1 MNETTQIKPIKKVK
15 KPSKKVGRPKIN
27 LNLEELERLSRLNCT
42 MPEISAYFDIPLR
55 TLEDKFTNEQDVRKA
70 IEKGRATGKLSLRR
84 RQIQIMEETNNPT
97 MAIWLG
103 KQMLGQTDRQEIIQ
117 DINIEERKVL
127 DISRLT
133 DDDLN
138 YLERTLKHALV
149 DPDTGGENAQVP
161 QVIHQRG
168 MGNDRAKS

>member
-1 MNETTQIKPIKKVK
+1 MNETTQKKPIKKTKKQVK
-15 KPSKKVGRPKIN
+15 NVGRPKIV

-55 TLEDKFTNEQDVRKA
+55 TLEDKFANELDVRKA

-103 KQMLGQTDRQEIIQ
+103 KQLLGQTDKQEIIQ
-117 DINIEERKVL
+117 EINIEDRKVL

-138 YLERTLKHALV
+138 NLERTLKYALV
-149 DPDTGGENAQVP
+149 DESESGEDAKVAQT
-161 QVIHQRG
+161 IHQG
-168 MGNDRAKS
+168 SMGNNRT

>member
-1 MNETTQIKPIKKVK
+1 MNETTQKKPIKKTKKQVK
-15 KPSKKVGRPKIN
+15 NVGRPKII

-55 TLEDKFTNEQDVRKA
+55 TLEDKFANELDVRKA

-103 KQMLGQTDRQEIIQ
+103 KQMLGQTDKQEIIQ
-117 DINIEERKVL
+117 EINIEDRKVL

-138 YLERTLKHALV
+138 NLERTLKYALV
-149 DPDTGGENAQVP
+149 DESESGEDAKVAQT
-161 QVIHQRG
+161 IHQRS
-168 MGNDRAKS
+168 MGNDRT

>member
-1 MNETTQIKPIKKVK
+1 MNEITQIKPVK
-15 KPSKKVGRPKIN
+15 KKKKPTNKVGRPKIN

-55 TLEDKFTNEQDVRKA
+55 TLEDKFTNEVDVRKA

-103 KQMLGQTDRQEIIQ
+103 KQMLGQTDKQEIVQ
-117 DINIEERKVL
+117 DINIEDRKVL

-138 YLERTLKHALV
+138 NLERTLKYALV
-149 DPDTGGENAQVP
+149 DESESGENAKVAQT
-161 QVIHQRG
+161 IHQG
-168 MGNDRAKS
+168 SMGNNRT

>member
-1 MNETTQIKPIKKVK
+1 MNETTQKKPIKKTKKQVK
-15 KPSKKVGRPKIN
+15 NVGRPKII

-55 TLEDKFTNEQDVRKA
+55 TLEDKFANELDVRKA

-103 KQMLGQTDRQEIIQ
+103 KQMLGQTDKQEIIQ
-117 DINIEERKVL
+117 EINIEDRKVL

-138 YLERTLKHALV
+138 NLERTLKYALV
-149 DPDTGGENAQVP
+149 DESESGEDAKVAQT
-161 QVIHQRG
+161 IHQG
-168 MGNDRAKS
+168 SMGNNRT

>member
-1 MNETTQIKPIKKVK
+1 MNETTQKKPIKKTKKQVK
-15 KPSKKVGRPKIN
+15 NVGRPKID

-55 TLEDKFTNEQDVRKA
+55 TLEDKFANELDVRKA

-103 KQMLGQTDRQEIIQ
+103 KQLLGQTDKQEIIQ
-117 DINIEERKVL
+117 DINIEDRKVL

-138 YLERTLKHALV
+138 NLERTLKYALV
-149 DPDTGGENAQVP
+149 DESESGEDAKVAQT
-161 QVIHQRG
+161 IHQRS
-168 MGNDRAKS
+168 MGNDRT

>member
-1 MNETTQIKPIKKVK
+1 MNEIAQIKPVK
-15 KPSKKVGRPKIN
+15 KRKKPTNKVGRPKIN

-55 TLEDKFTNEQDVRKA
+55 TLEDKFTNELDVRKA

-103 KQMLGQTDRQEIIQ
+103 KQMLGQTDKQEIVQ
-117 DINIEERKVL
+117 DINIEDRKVL

-138 YLERTLKHALV
+138 NLERTLKYALV
-149 DPDTGGENAQVP
+149 DESESGENAKVAQT
-161 QVIHQRG
+161 IHQG
-168 MGNDRAKS
+168 SMGNNRT

>member
-1 MNETTQIKPIKKVK
+1 MNKTTQKKPIKKTKKQVK
-15 KPSKKVGRPKIN
+15 NVGRPKII

-55 TLEDKFTNEQDVRKA
+55 TLEDKFANELDVRKA

-103 KQMLGQTDRQEIIQ
+103 KQMLGQTDKQEIIQ
-117 DINIEERKVL
+117 EINIEDRKVL

-138 YLERTLKHALV
+138 NLERTLKYALV
-149 DPDTGGENAQVP
+149 DESESGEDAKVAQT
-161 QVIHQRG
+161 IHQRS
-168 MGNDRAKS
+168 MGNNRT

>member
-1 MNETTQIKPIKKVK
+1 
-15 KPSKKVGRPKIN
+15 
-27 LNLEELERLSRLNCT
+27 LNCT

-55 TLEDKFTNEQDVRKA
+55 TLEDKLTNELDVRKA

-103 KQMLGQTDRQEIIQ
+103 KQMLGQTDKQEIVQ
-117 DINIEERKVL
+117 DINIEDRKVL

-138 YLERTLKHALV
+138 NLERTLKYALV
-149 DPDTGGENAQVP
+149 DESESGENAKVAQT
-161 QVIHQRG
+161 IHQG
-168 MGNDRAKS
+168 SMGNNRT

>member
-1 MNETTQIKPIKKVK
+1 MNETAQIKPIKKTK
-15 KPSKKVGRPKIN
+15 KVNKKVGRPKTEID
-27 LNLEELERLSRLNCT
+27 LVELEKVCRLNCT
-42 MPEISAYFDIPLR
+42 MPEIAFYFNMPLR
-55 TLEDKFTNEQDVRKA
+55 TLEDKYTNDENVRNT
-70 IEKGRATGKLSLRR
+70 IQKGRATGMLSLRR
-84 RQIQIMEETNNPT
+84 KQIQIMNDTNSTP

-103 KQMLGQTDRQEIIQ
+103 KQILGQKDRHEITQ

-149 DPDTGGENAQVP
+149 DADTSGENAQVP

>member
-1 MNETTQIKPIKKVK
+1 MNEIAQIKPVK
-15 KPSKKVGRPKIN
+15 KRKKPTNKVGRPKIN

-55 TLEDKFTNEQDVRKA
+55 TLEDKFTNEVDVRKA

-84 RQIQIMEETNNPT
+84 RQIQIMKETNNPT

-103 KQMLGQTDRQEIIQ
+103 KQMLGQTDKQEIVQ
-117 DINIEERKVL
+117 DINIEDRKVL

-138 YLERTLKHALV
+138 NLERTLKYALV
-149 DPDTGGENAQVP
+149 DESESGENAKVAQT
-161 QVIHQRG
+161 IHQG
-168 MGNDRAKS
+168 SMGNNRT

>member
-1 MNETTQIKPIKKVK
+1 MNEIKPIKKVK
-15 KPSKKVGRPKIN
+15 ASKGKVGRPKIE
-27 LNLEELERLSRLNCT
+27 LNLGELERLSRLNCT

-55 TLEDKFTNEQDVRKA
+55 TLEDKFTNEPDVRKA
-70 IEKGRATGKLSLRR
+70 IEKGRATGMLSLRR
-84 RQIQIMEETNNPT
+84 KQIQIMEDTNNST

-103 KQMLGQTDRQEIIQ
+103 KQMLGQTDRQEIRQ

-127 DISRLT
+127 DVSRLT

-149 DPDTGGENAQVP
+149 DTDTSGENEKVAQV
-161 QVIHQRG
+161 VHKRS
-168 MGNDRAKS
+168 MDNNRA

>member
-1 MNETTQIKPIKKVK
+1 MNEITQIKPVK
-15 KPSKKVGRPKIN
+15 KKKKPTNKVGRPKIN

-55 TLEDKFTNEQDVRKA
+55 TLEDKFTNELDVRKA

-103 KQMLGQTDRQEIIQ
+103 KQMLGQTDKQEIVQ
-117 DINIEERKVL
+117 DINIEYRKVL

-138 YLERTLKHALV
+138 NLERTLKYALV
-149 DPDTGGENAQVP
+149 DESESGENAKVAQT
-161 QVIHQRG
+161 IHQG
-168 MGNDRAKS
+168 SMGNNRT

>member
-1 MNETTQIKPIKKVK
+1 MNELTPIKKAK
-15 KPSKKVGRPKIN
+15 TTKKKVGRPKIE
-27 LNLEELERLSRLNCT
+27 LNLGELERLSRLNCS

-55 TLEDKFTNEQDVRKA
+55 TLEDKFTNEPEVRKA
-70 IEKGRATGKLSLRR
+70 IEKGRATGMLSLRR
-84 RQIQIMEETNNPT
+84 KQIQIMEDTNNST

-103 KQMLGQTDRQEIIQ
+103 KQMLGQTDRQEIRQ

-127 DISRLT
+127 DVSRLS

-149 DPDTGGENAQVP
+149 DTDTSGENEKVP
-161 QVIHQRG
+161 QVVHKRG
-168 MGNDRAKS
+168 MDNNRA

>member
-1 MNETTQIKPIKKVK
+1 MNETTQKKPIKKTKKQVK
-15 KPSKKVGRPKIN
+15 NVGRPKII

-55 TLEDKFTNEQDVRKA
+55 TLEDKFANEVDVRKA

-103 KQMLGQTDRQEIIQ
+103 KQMLGQTDKQEIIQ
-117 DINIEERKVL
+117 EINIEDRKVL

-138 YLERTLKHALV
+138 NLERTLKYALV
-149 DPDTGGENAQVP
+149 DESESGEDAKVAQT
-161 QVIHQRG
+161 IHQRS
-168 MGNDRAKS
+168 MGNNRT

>member
-1 MNETTQIKPIKKVK
+1 MIINLKKAKTTK
-15 KPSKKVGRPKIN
+15 KKVGRPKIE
-27 LNLEELERLSRLNCT
+27 LNLGELERLSRLNCT

-55 TLEDKFTNEQDVRKA
+55 TLEDKFTNEPEVRKA
-70 IEKGRATGKLSLRR
+70 IEKGRATGMLSLRR
-84 RQIQIMEETNNPT
+84 KQIQIMEDTNNST

-103 KQMLGQTDRQEIIQ
+103 KQMLGQTDRQEIRQ

-127 DISRLT
+127 DVSRLS

-149 DPDTGGENAQVP
+149 DTDTSGENEKVAQIV
-161 QVIHQRG
+161 HKRG
-168 MGNDRAKS
+168 MDNNRA

>member
-1 MNETTQIKPIKKVK
+1 MNEITQIKPVK
-15 KPSKKVGRPKIN
+15 KKKKPTNKVGRPKIN

-55 TLEDKFTNEQDVRKA
+55 TLEDKFTNELDVRKA

-103 KQMLGQTDRQEIIQ
+103 KQMLGQTDKQEIVQ
-117 DINIEERKVL
+117 DINIEDRKVL

-138 YLERTLKHALV
+138 NLERTLKYALV
-149 DPDTGGENAQVP
+149 DESESGENAKVSQT
-161 QVIHQRG
+161 IHQG
-168 MGNDRAKS
+168 SMGNNRT

>member
-1 MNETTQIKPIKKVK
+1 MNEIKKIKPVK
-15 KPSKKVGRPKIN
+15 KRKVGRPKIE
-27 LNLEELERLSRLNCT
+27 LNLGELERLSRLNCT

-55 TLEDKFTNEQDVRKA
+55 TLEDKFTNEPEVRKA
-70 IEKGRATGKLSLRR
+70 IEKGRATGMLSLRR
-84 RQIQIMEETNNPT
+84 KQIQIMEETNNST

-103 KQMLGQTDRQEIIQ
+103 KQMLGQTDRQEIRQ

-127 DISRLT
+127 DVSRLS

-149 DPDTGGENAQVP
+149 DTDTSGENEKVP
-161 QVIHQRG
+161 QVVHKRG
-168 MGNDRAKS
+168 MDNNRA

>member
-1 MNETTQIKPIKKVK
+1 MNEITQKKPIKKTKKQVK
-15 KPSKKVGRPKIN
+15 NVGRPKII

-55 TLEDKFTNEQDVRKA
+55 TLEDKFANELDVRKA

-103 KQMLGQTDRQEIIQ
+103 KQMLGQTDKQEIIQ
-117 DINIEERKVL
+117 EINIEDRKVL

-138 YLERTLKHALV
+138 NLERTLKYALV
-149 DPDTGGENAQVP
+149 DESESGEDAKVAQT
-161 QVIHQRG
+161 IHQRS
-168 MGNDRAKS
+168 MGNNRT

>member
-1 MNETTQIKPIKKVK
+1 MNEITQIKPVK
-15 KPSKKVGRPKIN
+15 KKKKPTNKVGRPKIN

-55 TLEDKFTNEQDVRKA
+55 TLEDKFTNELDVRKA

-103 KQMLGQTDRQEIIQ
+103 KQMLGQTDKQEIVQ
-117 DINIEERKVL
+117 DINIEDRKVL

-138 YLERTLKHALV
+138 NLERTLKYALV
-149 DPDTGGENAQVP
+149 DESESGENAKVAQT
-161 QVIHQRG
+161 IHQG
-168 MGNDRAKS
+168 SMGNNRT

>member
-1 MNETTQIKPIKKVK
+1 MNEIKKIKPVK
-15 KPSKKVGRPKIN
+15 KRKVGRPKIE
-27 LNLEELERLSRLNCT
+27 LNLGELERLSRLNCT

-55 TLEDKFTNEQDVRKA
+55 TLEDKFTNEPEVRKA
-70 IEKGRATGKLSLRR
+70 IEKGRATGMLSLRR
-84 RQIQIMEETNNPT
+84 KQIQIMEDTNNST

-103 KQMLGQTDRQEIIQ
+103 KQMLGQTDRQEIRQ

-127 DISRLT
+127 DVSRLS

-149 DPDTGGENAQVP
+149 DTDTSGENEKVP
-161 QVIHQRG
+161 QVVHKKS
-168 MGNDRAKS
+168 MDNNRA

>member
-1 MNETTQIKPIKKVK
+1 MNEITQIKPVK
-15 KPSKKVGRPKIN
+15 KKKKPTNKVGRPKIN

-55 TLEDKFTNEQDVRKA
+55 TLEDKFTNELDVRKA

-103 KQMLGQTDRQEIIQ
+103 KQMLGQTDKQEIVQ
-117 DINIEERKVL
+117 DINIEDRKVL

-138 YLERTLKHALV
+138 NLERTLKYALV
-149 DPDTGGENAQVP
+149 DESESGENAKVAQT
-161 QVIHQRG
+161 IHQ
-168 MGNDRAKS
+168 

>member
-1 MNETTQIKPIKKVK
+1 MNETTQIKPVK
-15 KPSKKVGRPKIN
+15 KAKKQVKNVGRPKIN

-55 TLEDKFTNEQDVRKA
+55 TLEDKFANEADVRKA

-103 KQMLGQTDRQEIIQ
+103 KQLLGQTDRQEIIQ
-117 DINIEERKVL
+117 EINIEDRKVL

-138 YLERTLKHALV
+138 NLERTLKYALV
-149 DPDTGGENAQVP
+149 DESESGEDAKVAQT
-161 QVIHQRG
+161 IHQG
-168 MGNDRAKS
+168 SMGNNRT

>member
-1 MNETTQIKPIKKVK
+1 MNEIAQIKPVK
-15 KPSKKVGRPKIN
+15 KRKKPTNKVGRPKIN

-55 TLEDKFTNEQDVRKA
+55 TLEDKFTNEVDVRKA

-103 KQMLGQTDRQEIIQ
+103 KQMLGQTDKQEIVQ
-117 DINIEERKVL
+117 DINIEDRKVL

-138 YLERTLKHALV
+138 NLERTLKYALV
-149 DPDTGGENAQVP
+149 DESESGENAKVAQT
-161 QVIHQRG
+161 IHQG
-168 MGNDRAKS
+168 SMGNNRT